1 MQQQQLIA
9 CHECDLLHRIWRLN
23 EGQTALCSRCG
34 AVLYRR
40 RSNSFERSL
49 ALTLAGLILFVMA
62 NAYPLLEIKSGSLST
77 SVTLLGSVRVL
88 FASGVW
94 PIGVIVFLTTIL
106 FPLLQLLTML
116 FILIPLQ
123 IKKNP
128 WDLSVMIAFIQF
140 VRPWVMMEVFMLGIL
155 VSMVKLVKMMQVI
168 PGISLWA
175 FAVLIFVLAS
185 LAITFDFQHAWET
198 VDGERT

>member
-1 MQQQQLIA
+1 M
-9 CHECDLLHRIWRLN
+9 
-23 EGQTALCSRCG
+23 
-34 AVLYRR
+34 
-40 RSNSFERSL
+40 
-49 ALTLAGLILFVMA
+49 TLAGLILFVMA